1 MKKCLF
7 GVFLLLTINLIAQ
20 NPPPKKITINENT
33 VVKTSDGTVLS
44 YSIWQSMLMS
54 GDFNLK
60 AEDPSQEN
68 TSFILYPISQ
78 TEKEKRFASL
88 PKPKE
93 SPYFQNGK
101 PFGKFKTT
109 DMYGNSINLKDYEG
123 KTLVINFWFINCPPC
138 RSEIPHLNKLV
149 DKYKEDKNIA
159 FIAIA
164 LDDASDIETF
174 IKTYPYK
181 YQIIDKGRW
190 IASKYGINSYPTNVV
205 VDKAGLVQFH
215 SNGYSIQLPY
225 WIEKT
230 IESIK

>member
-7 GVFLLLTINLIAQ
+7 GFFLLLCLNAIAQ
-20 NPPPKKITINENT
+20 NPSPKRTKLDENT

-60 AEDPSQEN
+60 PENPSLEN
-68 TSFILYPISQ
+68 SAFILFRLSEI
-78 TEKEKRFASL
+78 EKQNRLANM
-88 PKPKE
+88 PKPNE
-93 SPYFQNGK
+93 SPYFKNGK

-109 DMYGNSINLKDYEG
+109 DINGNSINLKDYEG
-123 KTLVINFWFINCPPC
+123 KILVINFWFINCPPC

-164 LDDASDIETF
+164 LDDAASIETF
-174 IKTYPYK
+174 LKTSPYK
-181 YQIIDKGRW
+181 YQIIDKGQW
-190 IASKYGINSYPTNVV
+190 LASKYGVNSFPTNVV

-215 SNGYSIQLPY
+215 SSGYGIQLPF